1 MCVFFNL
8 FCVSLVSMSSP
19 PASSPSA
26 FQKVKGGFAKI
37 GHSIDSSISTVMKDM
52 GQNVRSVCPSCQGLM
67 LAPPNEFVECPK
79 CQHQF
84 QSPTACSRTSEIAS
98 GLASDAKTSV
108 TPSEPAS
115 KGA

>member
-1 MCVFFNL
+1 
-8 FCVSLVSMSSP
+8 MSAP
-19 PASSPSA
+19 PPHAPTT
-26 FQKVKGGFAKI
+26 FEKVKGGFAKI
-37 GHSIDSSISTVMKDM
+37 GHSIDASISTVMKDV
-52 GQNVRSVCPSCQGLM
+52 GQNIRAICPACQGLM

-98 GLASDAKTSV
+98 GLTSDVKSSV
-108 TPSEPAS
+108 SSTEQQPK